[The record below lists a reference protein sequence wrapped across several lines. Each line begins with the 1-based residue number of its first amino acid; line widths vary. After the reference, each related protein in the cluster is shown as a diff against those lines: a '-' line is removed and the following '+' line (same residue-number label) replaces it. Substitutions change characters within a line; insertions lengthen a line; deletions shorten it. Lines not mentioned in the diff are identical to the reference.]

1 MKRFHLTDRYA
12 LINFN
17 ASLCDNEIQIVS
29 SKSFEMVLAQ
39 FIRKLRL
46 EKNRTILEFKAIS
59 IHMIHDAYK
68 LLLIYDYLDIDKKN
82 TSLTPLLNK
91 REAFYLFTESFYDY
105 WRKLERFGMVLA
117 SKRYPNQ
124 SHANALINESDQ
136 FNQRVLNLYRTVAQ
150 NILGKQFYT
159 LRQLPAGINA
169 NLALMPHKFS
179 DHILYHSLQNVN
191 YIQEILTRPPFIIHS
206 KSNKRE
212 GLFKEINE
220 NPLKHITI
228 NKLHY
233 ITYPIKVGKLIAF
246 VYIHRDFLHHG
257 IALSNLFEPASFNDY
272 EHKKPDLLYIY
283 GVKGNEF
290 DCTYYKDLEESI
302 YIGIVSRADKND
314 YFGYMKKMLLT
325 LHNIYAIDHKR
336 LPIHGAM
343 VNILLKNGDQK
354 NVAVIGDSGAGKSE
368 TLEALR
374 IIGKDYIKDMRV
386 IFDDMG
392 LFFIKNK
399 KIYAQG
405 TETGAF
411 VRLDDLDTGYA
422 YQEMDRAIFLNPD
435 QLNARVILPVSSYEF
450 ITKDH
455 SVDFLFYANNYIDT
469 NDGITF
475 FDDIHD
481 ALKTFKEGKRF
492 AKGTTSEVGLVK
504 SYFANPFGPV
514 QQEKACDLLID
525 NMFKILYKDHITVGE
540 IYTRLAIKGKAMN
553 GPLEAA
559 KKLLQLITKD
569 AS

>member
-1 MKRFHLTDRYA
+1 MKRFHLTNSYA

-39 FIRKLRL
+39 YIRKLRQ
-46 EKNRTILEFKAIS
+46 EKDILMIQFKGVS

-68 LLLIYDYLDIDKKN
+68 LLLIYDYLDLDKKN
-82 TSLTPLLNK
+82 TTLTPLLNK
-91 REAFYLFTESFYDY
+91 RDAFYRFTESFYDH

-117 SKRYPNQ
+117 SKRYTNQ
-124 SHANALINESDQ
+124 SHANLLINESDQ
-136 FNQRVLNLYRTVAQ
+136 FNQRILNLYRTITQ

-169 NLALMPHKFS
+169 NLALMHHKFS
-179 DHILYHSLQNVN
+179 DHPSYHNLQNVN
-191 YIQEILTRPPFIIHS
+191 YIQEILTRPPFIIYS

-212 GLFKEINE
+212 GLFREVDVS
-220 NPLKHITI
+220 PLDHIEI

-257 IALSNLFEPASFNDY
+257 IALSNLFEPASFKDY

-283 GVKGNEF
+283 GVRENKF
-290 DCTYYKDLEESI
+290 DCTYFKDLNENI
-302 YIGIVSRADKND
+302 YIGVVSRSDKND

-325 LHNIYAIDHKR
+325 LHNIHSIDHKN

-343 VNILLKNGDQK
+343 VNILLKNGKEK
-354 NVAVIGDSGAGKSE
+354 NIVVIGDSGAGKSE

-374 IIGKDYIKDMRV
+374 VIGKDYIKDMRV
-386 IFDDMG
+386 VFDDMG
-392 LFFIKNK
+392 TFFIKNK
-399 KIYAQG
+399 KIYARG

-411 VRLDDLDTGYA
+411 VRLDDLDAGYA
-422 YQEMDRAIFLNPD
+422 YQEMDRAIFFNPD
-435 QLNARVILPVSSYEF
+435 QLNARVILPVSTYDF
-450 ITKDH
+450 IIKDH
-455 SVDFLFYANNYIDT
+455 RVDFLFYANNYIDT
-469 NDGITF
+469 NDGITY
-475 FDDIHD
+475 FDDIND

-492 AKGTTSEVGLVK
+492 AKGTTAEIGLVK

-514 QQEKACDLLID
+514 QQEKQCDLLID
-525 NMFKILYKDHITVGE
+525 NMFKILYQQDITVGE

-553 GPLEAA
+553 GPQEAA